1 MHSYYK
7 NIMAKLKCFYIVP
20 DMKISQNFSVSFD
33 VLHTASKLSQVQFP
47 EKRPPL
53 SLWKRRVMWEN
64 GSKTVYTYWAMSHNE

>member
-47 EKRPPL
+47 EKKATIIPM
-53 SLWKRRVMWEN
+53 K
-64 GSKTVYTYWAMSHNE
+64 KTRHVGEWL